1 LLGDFFVGDLAFEG
15 DFFEATFGGADFF
28 FEADF
33 LLGRTSSANVSLASE
48 ANSPFDNRGREGD
61 FLLAAF
67 EGDLFVGDFL
77 EGDLFV
83 GDFFEATF
91 GGGDLFVGDFLTP
104 SERNSPLGD
113 LGRELAAAEREG
125 DFFFEA
131 DFAFDGDFLE
141 GDLFEGITCGANSS
155 LEICDLS
162 RMLEC

>member
-1 LLGDFFVGDLAFEG
+1 LVFKGLFFVGDLFVGDFFFEADFALLGDFFVGRDP
-15 DFFEATFGGADFF
+15 
-28 FEADF
+28 
-33 LLGRTSSANVSLASE
+33 SKLASE